1 MKAKSPLLAVPL
13 LEYLVSYK
21 ARFTARGYDTP
32 LLNRLLCRRIN
43 AQFGGHFRTMLVGSA
58 PISEETHRSVQAL
71 MNIKVLNAYG
81 CTEASAGS
89 TIQMAADLTTGHTG
103 VPFHSVKY
111 YLKDWPE
118 GGYSTADLPNPRGE
132 IVIGGPTVSKGYYK
146 MPQETAES
154 FKTDPDGTRWF
165 ETGDIGEVL
174 PNGCLKIIG
183 RNFDLPVV
191 DVNRTFSFFL
201 LDRRKDLQKLA
212 NGEFVSLG
220 KIESALRTT
229 PFVESVCVCTDPF
242 SNYVTALVSP
252 NRRALVELAEKLAKP
267 KSLSFEKLCEDS
279 QVKQQ
284 VLDSIRDTCRRA
296 SFAPKEVPTVITL
309 VPEEWTPDNL

>member
-21 ARFTARGYDTP
+21 ARWTARGYDTP

-58 PISEETHRSVQAL
+58 PISEETHRGMQAL

-220 KIESALRTT
+220 KIESALRAT

-279 QVKQQ
+279 QVKQY
-284 VLDSIRDTCRRA
+284 VLDSIQDTCRRA